1 VGGEVTLAESNRAG
15 DLYDQWRSNGLVARV
30 HQEVAKNT
38 GQRSGFGQATIEVV
52 KGGGMKMKAKHLG
65 SNFDDFLA
73 EEELL
78 AEVET
83 VAVKRVVAYQIAT
96 LMKEKQLSKSAMARQ
111 MATSRA
117 SLDRLLDPMNE
128 SVTLQTLERAAQ
140 VLGKR
145 LRIEFV

>member
-1 VGGEVTLAESNRAG
+1 
-15 DLYDQWRSNGLVARV
+15 
-30 HQEVAKNT
+30 
-38 GQRSGFGQATIEVV
+38 
-52 KGGGMKMKAKHLG
+52 MKMKEKHLG

-73 EEELL
+73 NEELL
-78 AEVET
+78 AEVEA
-83 VAVKRVVAYQIAT
+83 VAVKRVVAYQIAA